1 MAGRGQAS
9 EPRAREPRAHR
20 APRSAVEDIAL
31 ERALERL
38 FRLTGNRRFD
48 ARQSAAVGATVTRA
62 GYALLRSL
70 SDHGALG
77 LRELA
82 AASYMDAAGA
92 SRQVAQLV
100 DAGLVDRRAATDDAR
115 AVELSLTDRGREV
128 YERIVRHRLHHLAN
142 VLSSWSAEDR
152 GVLTGLVDRLATDL
166 GDTDL
171 PQINSSSLESN
182 SR

>member
-1 MAGRGQAS
+1 MPL
-9 EPRAREPRAHR
+9 ETRATGV
-20 APRSAVEDIAL
+20 APSPSEDIAL

-70 SDHGALG
+70 SDHGPLG

-92 SRQVAQLV
+92 SRQITQLV

-115 AVELSLTDRGREV
+115 AVELSLTDRGQVV
-128 YERIVRHRLHHLAN
+128 YDGIVQHRLHHLAN
-142 VLSSWSAEDR
+142 VLSSWSPQDR
-152 GVLTGLVDRLATDL
+152 DVLTDLVDRLASDL
-166 GDTDL
+166 GGADM
-171 PQINSSSLESN
+171 PQPLDDN